1 MRTPTALH
9 WSRSYFDGMR
19 LYTDGDHAGAERAL
33 REAVA
38 LAARMRPRDA
48 RLACSLYALAR
59 LRQVHGRLGE
69 AQRLYRHALAVERQA
84 LGADHP
90 YTRDIAHA
98 CATVARQIAWRDA
111 MKRRR
116 RPAAT
121 GRTVVSRAAP
131 ARLVAVA

>member
-1 MRTPTALH
+1 MKTPTALR

-19 LYTDGDHAGAERAL
+19 LYTDGDHVAAERAL
-33 REAVA
+33 REAAA

-69 AQRLYRHALAVERQA
+69 AQRLYSHALAVERQA

-98 CATVARQIAWRDA
+98 CATVARQIAWRGA
-111 MKRRR
+111 LKSRR
-116 RPAAT
+116 RPAAA
-121 GRTVVSRAAP
+121 GRTAVSRAA
-131 ARLVAVA
+131 RLAAVA